1 MNTLIFAGNI
11 HTGGGVQVATSFIS
25 ELVTLKQVS
34 KNTIINYD
42 IIVSSVVANELAKLN
57 LDMKMF
63 NSYQVKDYYGL
74 KKSKDHGNML
84 KQYERCF
91 VIFGPI
97 YYSLNSKEYIV
108 GFAQPW
114 IAYANNDAY
123 RKLSLIQKLKNKVKF
138 LIQDALF
145 RRYHHLVVEH
155 QHVKDALLKK
165 GYTMPISIVSNSYAS
180 IFDNPEMWMP
190 IDFPKF
196 DNNNAPVVG
205 FVGRAYPH
213 KNLDILIPVN
223 KILSSRYGFNV
234 NFLFTLNADEMK
246 YLKFDKIDN
255 FYTTGSIS
263 LVQCPAFYQKIDA
276 LIFPSLLEC
285 FSATPLEA
293 MKMQKPILA
302 SDYPFVSGICKNA
315 ATYFNANNAEDIAR
329 SIYELFISPDNIALQ
344 VETGN
349 QLIKNI
355 PTAQQ
360 RAVAYWQC
368 LNQK

>member
-1 MNTLIFAGNI
+1 MSNLIFASNL
-11 HTGGGVQVATSFIS
+11 HCGGAVQVATSFIV
-25 ELVTLKQVS
+25 ELVQQDAILLKTTDLWISTVIEKELS
-34 KNTIINYD
+34 SLSINLS
-42 IIVSSVVANELAKLN
+42 I
-57 LDMKMF
+57 F
-63 NSYQVKDYYGL
+63 NQVKVVDFYGI
-74 KKSKDHGNML
+74 KKPKNSLFNKAYDS
-84 KQYERCF
+84 CF
-91 VIFGPI
+91 IVFGPV
-97 YYSLNSKEYIV
+97 YYPLNSKKYIV
-108 GFAQPW
+108 GFAQAW
-114 IAYANNDAY
+114 IAYSTNDAY
-123 RKLSLIQKLKNKVKF
+123 RKLSLIQRLKSKAKF
-138 LIQDALF
+138 FIQDLLF
-145 RRYHHLVVEH
+145 RRYNHLVVEH

-180 IFDNPEMWMP
+180 IFDNPEMWVP

-196 DNNNAPVVG
+196 DNNNAPVIG
-205 FVGRAYPH
+205 YVGRAYPH

-223 KILSSRYGFNV
+223 KILSSRYGLNV
-234 NFLFTLNADEMK
+234 NFLFTLNNDEMR

-255 FYTTGSIS
+255 FYTTDSIS
-263 LVQCPAFYQKIDA
+263 LAQCPAFYQKIDA

-302 SDYPFVSGICKNA
+302 SDYPFVSGVCKNA
-315 ATYFNANNAEDIAR
+315 ATYFDANNAEDIAK
-329 SIYELFISPDNIALQ
+329 SIYELFISPDKIALQ